1 MGAVAEVV
9 EVAEQIG
16 VLLETGEDVERLAW
30 YQRLEDAVL
39 DLSSALPE
47 GTEDYDARKLF
58 EFLVAVRRA
67 IAADLDGVD
76 AGGEVELAMLKMADV
91 ARRIARRLEHD
102 QLDDPRLAAEAV
114 FEVLRGV
121 AVGDL
126 SRLLGVSTKT
136 VNTWRAGGPVSRN
149 AERVVL
155 LAQLLTYL
163 RASMSPAGLV
173 MWFDAPREQ
182 LDGRAPLELLEN
194 HAGIARE
201 QLVPLA
207 RGTRGQLAS

>member
-1 MGAVAEVV
+1 
-9 EVAEQIG
+9 
-16 VLLETGEDVERLAW
+16 
-30 YQRLEDAVL
+30 
-39 DLSSALPE
+39 
-47 GTEDYDARKLF
+47 
-58 EFLVAVRRA
+58 
-67 IAADLDGVD
+67 
-76 AGGEVELAMLKMADV
+76 
-91 ARRIARRLEHD
+91 
-102 QLDDPRLAAEAV
+102 V
-114 FEVLRGV
+114 FDVLRGV
-121 AVGDL
+121 GVGDL

-136 VNTWRAGGPVSRN
+136 VNAWRAGGPVSRN

-182 LDGRAPLELLEN
+182 LGGGTPLELLDK
-194 HAGIARE
+194 HAGVARE

>member
-1 MGAVAEVV
+1 
-9 EVAEQIG
+9 
-16 VLLETGEDVERLAW
+16 
-30 YQRLEDAVL
+30 
-39 DLSSALPE
+39 
-47 GTEDYDARKLF
+47 
-58 EFLVAVRRA
+58 
-67 IAADLDGVD
+67 
-76 AGGEVELAMLKMADV
+76 MLKMADV

-126 SRLLGVSTKT
+126 GRLLGVSTKT

-182 LDGRAPLELLEN
+182 LGGRAPLELLEN